1 MAISRG
7 AAFIAGLGA
16 AGLAVL
22 TMLALRLALNSPSP
36 AELLA
41 DRLTFLVPLPL
52 FDALIALLGSA
63 AKRLFFVSV
72 LVGMVGTGALAGAMA
87 ARRGLG
93 VRHSLMWLVGLWLA
107 LAWLGFASLGVGPF
121 GAATRQG
128 PLVTTLALAASFVV
142 YGATFYGL
150 AWLLRPLPVTADPGR
165 RRLLRLAGVGTVF
178 AAATGI
184 GVWQLVASLSRG
196 ATQAVSAAVVKG
208 LNKLPTEVTPVDTF
222 YSVSKNFF
230 TDPTVDG
237 ASWRLEIGGQVARP
251 FALTYDELRA
261 LPAVEDYRTLMCISN
276 EVGGDLIGNAHWR
289 GVRLRDL
296 LEQAGP
302 AASAFKVV
310 FTCAD
315 DYQDS
320 VRFDKAMEPE
330 AIVVYEMNG
339 EPLTPKNGYP
349 ARLLIPG
356 IYGMKNVKWVRKIE
370 VLDRDFKGFWQ
381 QRGWSDEAIIKTMS
395 RIDTLAS
402 LANTGVEPLLLGGV
416 AFAGDRGIARV
427 EYTVDGGQTW
437 QAAQVKEP
445 LGALTWVLWTADWT
459 PPAPGQYT
467 IKVRAIDKRGVRQAA
482 VLADPL
488 PDGASGLHTISLRAL
503 ET

>member
-1 MAISRG
+1 
-7 AAFIAGLGA
+7 
-16 AGLAVL
+16 
-22 TMLALRLALNSPSP
+22 
-36 AELLA
+36 
-41 DRLTFLVPLPL
+41 
-52 FDALIALLGSA
+52 
-63 AKRLFFVSV
+63 
-72 LVGMVGTGALAGAMA
+72 
-87 ARRGLG
+87 
-93 VRHSLMWLVGLWLA
+93 
-107 LAWLGFASLGVGPF
+107 
-121 GAATRQG
+121 
-128 PLVTTLALAASFVV
+128 
-142 YGATFYGL
+142 
-150 AWLLRPLPVTADPGR
+150 
-165 RRLLRLAGVGTVF
+165 
-178 AAATGI
+178 
-184 GVWQLVASLSRG
+184 
-196 ATQAVSAAVVKG
+196 
-208 LNKLPTEVTPVDTF
+208 
-222 YSVSKNFF
+222 
-230 TDPTVDG
+230 
-237 ASWRLEIGGQVARP
+237 
-251 FALTYDELRA
+251 
-261 LPAVEDYRTLMCISN
+261 
-276 EVGGDLIGNAHWR
+276 
-289 GVRLRDL
+289 
-296 LEQAGP
+296 
-302 AASAFKVV
+302 
-310 FTCAD
+310 
-315 DYQDS
+315 
-320 VRFDKAMEPE
+320 MEPE

-339 EPLTPKNGYP
+339 EPLTPKHGYP